1 MEKKEAK
8 KNRKKLYTRT
18 IAIIIVQII
27 GATSKY
33 MNSKMAKSLQ
43 QGWLSSTF
51 VKLL

>member
-33 MNSKMAKSLQ
+33 MNSKMAKW
-43 QGWLSSTF
+43 GWLSSTF